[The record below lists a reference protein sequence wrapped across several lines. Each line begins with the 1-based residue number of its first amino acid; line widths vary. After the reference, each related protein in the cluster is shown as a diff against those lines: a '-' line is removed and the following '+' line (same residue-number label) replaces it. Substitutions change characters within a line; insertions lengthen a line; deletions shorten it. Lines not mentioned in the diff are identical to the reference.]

1 MGCASYSDTC
11 KTCNCKL
18 KQCPGHFGHVHLAV
32 PVLHVGF
39 VPLIIKVLRC
49 ICFHCSSLMCRNSPE
64 LAKIRATQHG
74 KQRLDSVLKLCERLK
89 NKSCPDR
96 NTSEDAGDI
105 KYGLNYGDGCG
116 NEQPAYRIEAGK
128 VMYIE
133 REFLKPPAGNVHQ
146 KSRMDTAHIL
156 DIFKRMTIDT
166 VEALG
171 FQADYAHPKSFVI
184 TMLPV
189 LPPCVRPSVELAGS
203 TGRSSDDLTLKYIE
217 IVKSNQ
223 KLKRAIERGAPS
235 TAHSDEWELLQY
247 HVATLFDNQKPGL
260 NLAMQKSG
268 KPLKSIRE
276 RLQGKA
282 GRVRGNLMGK
292 RVDFSARTVISGDPN
307 LPIDDS
313 TSIKIDA
320 LTHQI
325 TANTTSLAL
334 QSFAN

>member
-1 MGCASYSDTC
+1 
-11 KTCNCKL
+11 
-18 KQCPGHFGHVHLAV
+18 
-32 PVLHVGF
+32 
-39 VPLIIKVLRC
+39 
-49 ICFHCSSLMCRNSPE
+49 MCRNSPE